1 MHPWACANLSHM
13 YSIGDGVDKNQQEA
27 EKYKRLAKKY
37 SGRELRIWNY
47 IINKDV
53 IVMSLLSETVF
64 LQWINNL
71 KQMLF
76 IWLWKLTG

>member
-1 MHPWACANLSHM
+1 MHPWACANLSRM

-47 IINKDV
+47 IINKAV

-76 IWLWKLTG
+76 IWLWRFTI